1 MAHAIGESNPALP
14 KTALS
19 VVRHAA
25 SGANYGCFFRR
36 WLANPWLTGSSFTSM
51 VSSVVWR
58 EDVERVEY
66 AAISTQAGLLN
77 AER

>member
-1 MAHAIGESNPALP
+1 M
-14 KTALS
+14 
-19 VVRHAA
+19 VRYAA
-25 SGANYGCFFRR
+25 SGANYGRFFPGR
-36 WLANPWLTGSSFTSM
+36 LANPWLTGSSFTAM

-58 EDVERVEY
+58 EGVERVEY

>member
-1 MAHAIGESNPALP
+1 MAHAINQSDSALP
-14 KTALS
+14 KTELS

-25 SGANYGCFFRR
+25 SGANYGGFFSG
-36 WLANPWLTGSSFTSM
+36 WLANPWLTGSSFTAM

-58 EDVERVEY
+58 ERVERVEY

-77 AER
+77 PER